1 VSQENIR
8 IVQGAFAAYFRGD
21 EQGLRAI
28 VDPEVTVT
36 TRPDQPDV
44 SDHHGVD
51 GLIAFLGEWAEAWD
65 EYTFEVQRVRE
76 VGDLVIASTRQR
88 GQGKRSG
95 VPIDDEVT
103 FVFSVRNGRIVRLQ
117 MFGVEQ
123 QALEALADLDL
134 AE

>member
-1 VSQENIR
+1 
-8 IVQGAFAAYFRGD
+8 
-21 EQGLRAI
+21 LRAI

-51 GLIAFLGEWAEAWD
+51 GLIAFLGEWAEAWA
-65 EYTFEVQRVRE
+65 EYTFEVQRVRNL
-76 VGDLVIASTRQR
+76 GDLVIASARQR

-123 QALEALADLDL
+123 QALEALGL
-134 AE
+134 AQ

>member
-1 VSQENIR
+1 MSQENVKV
-8 IVQGAFAAYFRGD
+8 VQRAFTAYFRGD
-21 EQGLRAI
+21 EPGLRAI
-28 VDPEVTVT
+28 AGPEVTVT

-44 SDHHGVD
+44 RDHHGVD

-65 EYTFEVQRVRE
+65 EYTFEVLRVRD
-76 VGDLVIASTRQR
+76 VGDLVIATARQR

-103 FVFSVRNGRIVRLQ
+103 FVFSVRKEKIVRLQ

-123 QALEALADLDL
+123 QALEALGL

>member
-1 VSQENIR
+1 MSEENAR

-21 EQGLRAI
+21 EPGLRGI
-28 VDPEVTVT
+28 VDADVTVT

-44 SDHHGVD
+44 SDHHGVE

-65 EYTFEVQRVRE
+65 EYTFEVLRMRN
-76 VGDLVIASTRQR
+76 VGDLVIASARQR

-123 QALEALADLDL
+123 QALEALGL

>member
-1 VSQENIR
+1 VPQANVE
-8 IVQGAFAAYFRGD
+8 IVQRAFAAYFRGD
-21 EQGLRAI
+21 EPELRAI
-28 VDPEVTVT
+28 TDSEITVT

-44 SDHHGVD
+44 RDHHGVD

-65 EYTFEVQRVRE
+65 EYSFEVLRVRD
-76 VGDLVIASTRQR
+76 VGDAVLATARQR

-95 VPIDDEVT
+95 VPVDYTVT
-103 FVFSVRNGRIVRLQ
+103 FAFSLRNGKIVRLQ

-123 QALEALADLDL
+123 QALDALGL